1 MPIFLTGY
9 DTSAGRG
16 IITDVALNTI
26 QRAIIQTNFADKNST
41 LNGVDVGNATNP
53 AVALLTTTTAEEMNV
68 PPLIYPMLVTMDGA
82 SNRRSKSYVVVDI
95 RPFLSG
101 QQLAPGGSLNIRQK
115 DNYNFFVA
123 NAILTASWIKENK
136 RNSFKFLGSA
146 PLAVYANLIS
156 QTIERRF
163 SIDPLEQMK
172 IAIISAA
179 FYINLFNEKS
189 VILENELVGVT
200 RNINSTLKAPSEL
213 IYEVLEALE
222 PMKSLEDLIENIK
235 KIVDNPRL
243 DTLNLGT
250 LVTIVNTMWY
260 GPYAK
265 ELIVASLEHPP
276 TWVTILYSAYTDRTM
291 KNSGVAK
298 VADRFKGSR
307 GGDDFVRNMKV
318 LVANAKTEV

>member
-9 DTSAGRG
+9 DTCAGKG
-16 IITDVALNTI
+16 IVTDVALSAI
-26 QRAIIQTNFADKNST
+26 QRAIIQTNFADKNSM
-41 LNGVDVGNATNP
+41 LSNAEVGNATNP
-53 AVALLTTTTAEEMNV
+53 AVGLLTTTTPEEMNV
-68 PPLIYPMLVTMDGA
+68 PPLIYPMLVTLDGA
-82 SNRRSKSYVVVDI
+82 SSRRSKSYVVVDV

-101 QQLAPGGSLNIRQK
+101 QQLAPGNSLSIRQK
-115 DNYNFFVA
+115 DNYNFFVV
-123 NAILTASWIKENK
+123 NAILTASWVKENK

-146 PLAVYANLIS
+146 PLAVYSNLIS
-156 QTIERRF
+156 QAIAYSK

-189 VILENELVGVT
+189 VITESEYVGIT
-200 RNINSTLKAPSEL
+200 RNISSTLKAPSEL
-213 IYEVLEALE
+213 IYEILEALE
-222 PMKSLEDLIENIK
+222 PMKNLEGLIDNIK

-250 LVTIVNTMWY
+250 LVTIINSMWY

-265 ELIVASLEHPP
+265 ELIIAALEHPP
-276 TWVTILYSAYTDRTM
+276 TWITILYSAFTDRTM
-291 KNSGVAK
+291 KNSGVAR
-298 VADRFKGSR
+298 VAERFKGSR

>member
-68 PPLIYPMLVTMDGA
+68 PPLIYPMLVTMDGS

-136 RNSFKFLGSA
+136 RNSFRFLGSA

-156 QTIERRF
+156 QTIE
-163 SIDPLEQMK
+163 
-172 IAIISAA
+172 
-179 FYINLFNEKS
+179 
-189 VILENELVGVT
+189 
-200 RNINSTLKAPSEL
+200 
-213 IYEVLEALE
+213 
-222 PMKSLEDLIENIK
+222 
-235 KIVDNPRL
+235 
-243 DTLNLGT
+243 
-250 LVTIVNTMWY
+250 
-260 GPYAK
+260 
-265 ELIVASLEHPP
+265 
-276 TWVTILYSAYTDRTM
+276 
-291 KNSGVAK
+291 
-298 VADRFKGSR
+298 
-307 GGDDFVRNMKV
+307 
-318 LVANAKTEV
+318 